1 MKFGEI
7 LRELLEDN
15 DITQKKLANDL
26 NIAPTTIGNYVR
38 GIREPDFET
47 LVLLAS
53 YFKVST
59 DYLLD
64 YHREEIENHKEDE
77 MLHIYRC
84 LSEKKKDFLI
94 DEGKL
99 LLKYDNL

>member
-15 DITQKKLANDL
+15 DITQKQLADDL

-47 LVLLAS
+47 LILLAS
-53 YFKVST
+53 YFEVST
-59 DYLLD
+59 DYLLNFQKKD
-64 YHREEIENHKEDE
+64 IENHKEDE
-77 MLHIYRC
+77 ILRIYRS
-84 LSEKKKDFLI
+84 LSSNKREFLI
-94 DEGKL
+94 EQGKL
-99 LLKYDNL
+99 LLKFKGF